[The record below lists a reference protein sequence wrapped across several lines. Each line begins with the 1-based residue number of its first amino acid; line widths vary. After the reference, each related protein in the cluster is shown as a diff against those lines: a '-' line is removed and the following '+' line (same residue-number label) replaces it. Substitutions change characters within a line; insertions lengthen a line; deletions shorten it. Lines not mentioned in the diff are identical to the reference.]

1 MTRIPDL
8 VLLLATCA
16 PSVDVATSAALVQVE
31 SAGNPYAIAIVG
43 AELQR
48 QPRNRAEAIA
58 TISVLAADG
67 WNFSVGLG
75 QINQSNFVRLGVTA
89 EALLDPCTN
98 LKAMEVILTECFT
111 RARAGG
117 RDDQAAVRA
126 ALSCYYSGNFS
137 TGFRHGYVSKVVNA
151 ATVRPGDS
159 TRVQGR
165 VAAPQMHSPEG
176 GSLKPRPGGLR

>member
-1 MTRIPDL
+1 MPGIPDL
-8 VLLLATCA
+8 LLLLATCA
-16 PSVDVATSAALVQVE
+16 PSVNVGTSAALVQIE

-43 AELQR
+43 AELER

-58 TISVLAADG
+58 TIRVLAADG

-75 QINQSNFVRLGVTA
+75 QINQSNFARLGVTA
-89 EALLDPCTN
+89 EALLDACTN

-151 ATVRPGDS
+151 ATQSRRDS
-159 TRVQGR
+159 MRVQTR
-165 VAAPQMHSPEG
+165 ETAP
-176 GSLKPRPGGLR
+176 